1 MLGIERVQRKTKCQY
16 PENLRED
23 PDIQEL
29 NYWISCCFF
38 FFLLPKFET
47 KTLPPRT
54 ILAGLQRY
62 KLAKN
67 PSAPKFLDKGET
79 CFSKICGTCDIVYRE
94 LCSKGIGAQVCH
106 TPVNYH
112 TRRRG

>member
-1 MLGIERVQRKTKCQY
+1 MPGIERAQRKTSASVKRIFVRI
-16 PENLRED
+16 L
-23 PDIQEL
+23 
-29 NYWISCCFF
+29 ISKNCITGFHVL
-38 FFLLPKFET
+38 LLPKFET
-47 KTLPPRT
+47 KTLPLRT

-79 CFSKICGTCDIVYRE
+79 CFSEIHGTCDTDYRD
-94 LCSKGIGAQVCH
+94 LRSKEKGAEVCH
-106 TPVNYH
+106 TLVNYH